1 MQLIDGNKI
10 AKEIKAEI
18 AESTKKLIEK
28 TGKTP
33 KLTAILVGHDGG
45 SESYVSFKMKDC
57 QEVGFISDL
66 IRFEDDVTEK
76 ELLDTIEK
84 LNNDASVTGFIVQ
97 LPLPKHI
104 NEQKVIEAIN
114 PEKDVDGFHPTNV
127 GKMTIGL
134 PSFVSATPMGI
145 TLLLKRSGIET
156 NGTKDPEKMNA
167 FIAAVR
173 RADRKELIP

>member
-45 SESYVSFKMKDC
+45 SESYVSFKMKYC

-97 LPLPKHI
+97 L
-104 NEQKVIEAIN
+104 QSKVVNIYYLYG
-114 PEKDVDGFHPTNV
+114 V
-127 GKMTIGL
+127 L
-134 PSFVSATPMGI
+134 
-145 TLLLKRSGIET
+145 
-156 NGTKDPEKMNA
+156 
-167 FIAAVR
+167 
-173 RADRKELIP
+173 